1 MQKPRVN
8 SKQTRGL
15 QFRAEE
21 SDGGIELSIS
31 SDLPYL
37 REYGYEVLVH
47 SPDAIN
53 LERMENGAAV
63 LLDHDPKK
71 QVGVVER
78 VWLDGNKLRARVR
91 FSRGPLG
98 QEILQDVL
106 DGIRQN
112 VSIGYAVNSWDKPS
126 KRELLD
132 ETPVYKAVRWTPHE
146 MSIVSIP
153 ADFSVGVGRSM
164 DEEEDEKELDPSV
177 VEEVI
182 QEVTEVV
189 ADTQTE
195 GVTLE
200 TVKETLETALEMVSE
215 MVETGDSTEE
225 ELVTEDG
232 TVDVTVAEEETTV
245 GATEEVDTI
254 NADAA
259 ETPDEE
265 EKADRSTTPTSA
277 HIRRISVKENP
288 TMKINQDEVRAAT
301 VSLTEKEQKQYSIS
315 RAVMG
320 MVEGKRDGFEFEV
333 SQEIA
338 RQTGREAAGL
348 FIPTS
353 VRAYSIGDS
362 ATAGALTFTQG
373 GEFID
378 FLRNKAVVAGLG
390 ATVMTLNQKVAL
402 PKATADLNAQ
412 WIAEDGSGATFN
424 SASLAQVTLSPKKL
438 ATYTGFTR
446 EALAVGSYDIENLLR
461 NNIYNSFVTA
471 FDKAALQGTGGNQPT
486 GIVNLSGL
494 ISGSAASGSAL
505 TYAEAIELFS
515 LVATGNADMGN
526 MAYVT
531 TPTIKAKAMAT
542 IKSGS
547 TADFIVSDAEK
558 IGLYPVA
565 HSNNV
570 PTGYVLF
577 GDWSSLMMA
586 EFGAI
591 DIVVDPYT
599 SKQKGIIEI
608 GATMLGD
615 INVRN
620 VQSFAVAKNKT
631 GF

>member
-1 MQKPRVN
+1 MNRPRAN

-21 SDGGIELSIS
+21 TENGIELSIS

-47 SPDAIN
+47 SPEAIN

-71 QVGVVER
+71 QVGVVEK
-78 VWLDGNKLRARVR
+78 VWLDGNKLRARIR

-112 VSIGYAVNSWDKPS
+112 VSIGYAVNQWDKPT
-126 KRELLD
+126 KREMID
-132 ETPVYKAVRWTPHE
+132 DTPVYKAVRWTPHE

-164 DEEEDEKELDPSV
+164 EEEEEKEVDPMV
-177 VEEVI
+177 VEEVLA
-182 QEVTEVV
+182 EVAEVV
-189 ADTQTE
+189 AEEGTE
-195 GVTLE
+195 GATLE
-200 TVKETLETALEMVSE
+200 VVKETLETALEMVTE
-215 MVETGDSTEE
+215 MVESNDSIEE
-225 ELVTEDG
+225 ELVMDNELVEESVEDES
-232 TVDVTVAEEETTV
+232 TDEVTVEV
-245 GATEEVDTI
+245 EVDPTT
-254 NADAA
+254 ADAA
-259 ETPDEE
+259 EVPEEDE
-265 EKADRSTTPTSA
+265 ADRSNKPTSA

-288 TMKINQDEVRAAT
+288 SMKINQDEVRNANIQF
-301 VSLTEKEQKQYSIS
+301 TEKEQKQYSIS
-315 RAVMG
+315 RAVMS
-320 MVEGKRDGFEFEV
+320 MVEGKRDGFEWEV

-338 RQTGREAAGL
+338 RQTGREASGM
-348 FIPTS
+348 FVPTS

-362 ATAGALTFTQG
+362 NTAGALTFTEG

-390 ATVMTLNQKVAL
+390 ATVMSLTQKVAL
-402 PKATADLNAQ
+402 PRATADLSAQ
-412 WIAEDGSGATFN
+412 WIAEDGAGATFN

-446 EALAVGSYDIENLLR
+446 EALVVGSYDIENLLR

-471 FDKAALQGTGGNQPT
+471 FDRAALQGAGGNAPT
-486 GIVNLSGL
+486 GLVSMSIQTGNT
-494 ISGSAASGSAL
+494 GSAAL
-505 TYAEAIELFS
+505 TYENAIELFS
-515 LVATGNADMGN
+515 LVAGANADMGN
-526 MAYVT
+526 LAYVT
-531 TPTIKAKAMAT
+531 TPSIKAKAMAT

-547 TADFIVSDAEK
+547 TADFIVSDTEK

-570 PTGYVLF
+570 PTGVVFF
-577 GDWSSLMMA
+577 GDWSQMLMA

-599 SKQKGIIEI
+599 SKHKGIIEI

-615 INVRN
+615 INVR
-620 VQSFAVAKNKT
+620 QLSAFAKATNKT